1 MLHRG
6 TTENSKTI
14 ATMKNLFKKMMLVA
28 VAAMAFVACQNE
40 PEDINVTAKQ
50 VTVNISGDLVDTR
63 SYFGEPDETA
73 KTYPSKWA
81 GGEKVAFSLNEAA
94 LVEATNTL
102 DGTRATFSV
111 ALADDDKTEGTI
123 YAFSPKGVF
132 DDTNA
137 TNNEGGFTRLNTQYH
152 DAFVVIPEVQNP
164 STTSVDPSVHLLAG
178 AYSYTDGL
186 PTSVN
191 MQFKHVAAYAKM
203 TIKDFTEV
211 IKKVEVTASEP
222 LAGSSCWYYYAGE
235 KVGQLTNANKTTITV
250 MNPAE
255 SNYDFWF
262 GCAPADLASGT
273 LSVKVYAAN
282 GDTYTKA
289 LNIAGKNFA
298 FNQGGVSRF
307 TVSITAENKDE
318 VVDMTIED
326 GQYVIA
332 GEYDGKYYALPS
344 ANKTTAGTIDY
355 SEITVTDGK
364 VAAADA
370 AGYVWTV
377 AAADGG
383 YTFFNGE
390 QYLTGTGNN
399 TSLKTEETSAV
410 WALDDSVDY
419 GYKFISPKE
428 ATRYLS
434 FRYGDTKKFGTYKNY
449 GDGEYFGVHLLP
461 IDGVV
466 KSRLAKPALT
476 AEVQNANEIV
486 VSWSAVDGAKNY
498 TVTLDGGTPETIT
511 ATTKTYTGLEYSKE
525 YTITVVAN
533 PENEEQ
539 YVASEE
545 ASATVN
551 TGADPSVVVTEG
563 YRLITTLAELT
574 TGEYVIAAK
583 VGDAYYAMGNTI
595 AAKISGVSVT
605 VSANKVISTSDAE
618 GKVWNIT
625 RSGANITIKSGSNYL
640 KYGSSTSFANGG
652 STAYNWTPRVSDNDT
667 FRIIATA
674 TASASTVRAIV
685 YRASS
690 YQQFGAYSQGNVDG
704 TEYYDVMLF
713 KKTTESGGGEEPAD
727 PVKLTMSAL
736 TTTATSDS
744 ITVSWTAV
752 SGAQNYAVSLNGGAA
767 TTVTGTSHTFTGLT
781 ASTSY
786 DVSVVAKGD
795 GVNYTDSDAATATET
810 TEAAQSGGGASSKTV
825 TIDSSYFTG
834 SYNKTEPGNTFT
846 VDGYDFYGFY
856 TLKSTTKIQMYK
868 GQGYVANKSSLGKI
882 TKIVVTYDAS
892 DANKNCTLY
901 VGSSERP
908 STTTVS
914 ASKSGNVHT
923 YDCSAGD
930 YSFFKLKNGSGAG
943 YVTSI
948 EVTFEN

>member
-1 MLHRG
+1 
-6 TTENSKTI
+6 
-14 ATMKNLFKKMMLVA
+14 MMLVA

-81 GGEKVAFSLNEAA
+81 GGETVAFSLNEAA

-111 ALADDDKTEGTI
+111 ALADDDTTEGTI

-132 DDTNA
+132 NGSSA
-137 TNNEGGFTRLNTQYH
+137 TNNEGGFTGLNTQYH
-152 DAFVVIPEVQNP
+152 DAYVVIPEVQKP

-178 AYSYTDGL
+178 AYSYTEGL
-186 PTSVN
+186 PSAVS

-211 IKKVEVTASEP
+211 IEKVEVTASEP
-222 LAGSSCWYYYAGE
+222 LAGSGCWYYYAGD

-262 GCAPADLASGT
+262 GCAPADLATGT

-355 SEITVTDGK
+355 YEIAVTDGK

-390 QYLTGTGNN
+390 QYLTGNGNN
-399 TSLKTEETSAV
+399 TSLKTEETAAV
-410 WALDDSVDY
+410 WALDVSVDY
-419 GYKFISPKE
+419 GYKFISPE
-428 ATRYLS
+428 ESTRYLS
-434 FRYGDTKKFGTYKNY
+434 FRYGDIKKFGAYKNY

-486 VSWSAVDGAKNY
+486 VSWSAVAGAKNY
-498 TVTLDGGTPETIT
+498 TVTLNDGTPETIT
-511 ATTKTYTGLEYSKE
+511 ATEKTYTGLEYSAE

-563 YRLITTLAELT
+563 YKLITTLAELT

-583 VGDAYYAMGNTI
+583 VGNVYYAMGNTI
-595 AAKISGVSVT
+595 AAKIDGVSVT
-605 VSANKVISTSDAE
+605 VSANNVISTSDAA

-625 RSGANITIKSGSNYL
+625 RSGADITIKSGSDYL

-652 STAYNWTPRVSDNDT
+652 STAYNWTPSVSDNDT
-667 FRIIATA
+667 FRIIA
-674 TASASTVRAIV
+674 STSTGRAIL
-685 YRASS
+685 YQESGNRFGS
-690 YQQFGAYSQGNVDG
+690 YATSNTSGYF
-704 TEYYDVMLF
+704 DVMLF
-713 KKTTESGGGEEPAD
+713 KKTTESGGGEEPDPDPED
-727 PVKLTMSAL
+727 PVQLAQPTGLSATATTNTATVTWATVANASSYNVTVGITTQNVTA
-736 TTTATSDS
+736 TTTATFD
-744 ITVSWTAV
+744 
-752 SGAQNYAVSLNGGAA
+752 
-767 TTVTGTSHTFTGLT
+767 GLT
-781 ASTSY
+781 PDTTY
-786 DVSVVAKGD
+786 NVSVVAVGD
-795 GVNYTDSDAATATET
+795 GTTYTNSEAATT
-810 TEAAQSGGGASSKTV
+810 TVKTLAESGGGVATTTATITFSDLGYTGTTNMWELNPAAIEIDANTSVTFSKGTNANGCKYYVNGSAVRCYGGAYFTVSSTKTIV
-825 TIDSSYFTG
+825 KIELVYGTGGDSNAITTDCGTFDSHTWTGSSNSVKFTIDGSS
-834 SYNKTEPGNTFT
+834 GNRRIAG
-846 VDGYDFYGFY
+846 V
-856 TLKSTTKIQMYK
+856 K
-868 GQGYVANKSSLGKI
+868 
-882 TKIVVTYDAS
+882 VTY
-892 DANKNCTLY
+892 
-901 VGSSERP
+901 
-908 STTTVS
+908 
-914 ASKSGNVHT
+914 
-923 YDCSAGD
+923 
-930 YSFFKLKNGSGAG
+930 
-943 YVTSI
+943 
-948 EVTFEN
+948 EN